1 MHRCR
6 PFAFHCRF
14 PLLWINRF
22 ITMRKNDLPPP
33 VPAARSVTGMIAIVG
48 CDGCGKSTLTADLV
62 SRMNLQRATTR
73 CYLGLISGEQG
84 DKIKRLPL
92 IGPWLERRLAAKSEK
107 TQSMRSRS
115 PPLWAALV
123 MYGLSCWRAR
133 NLRKAQRLAA
143 SGVLVIGDRYPQAEV
158 AGFHYDGPGIGPER
172 ANGWLITRLAR
183 KEQQL
188 YRQMALLR
196 PQLIIRLAIDVDT
209 AFSRKPDH
217 SYSELGDKIA
227 VMTRLNYNGARIV
240 DLDSRAPYP
249 QVFSA
254 ALAALSGVAVAGEE
268 SANCDH
274 SLFSNNR

>member
-1 MHRCR
+1 MKKTDLYL
-6 PFAFHCRF
+6 PAPAGHC
-14 PLLWINRF
+14 I
-22 ITMRKNDLPPP
+22 
-33 VPAARSVTGMIAIVG
+33 TGMIAIVG
-48 CDGCGKSTLTADLV
+48 CDGCGKSTLTTDLV
-62 SRMNLQRATTR
+62 SRMSHQRATTR

-92 IGPWLERRLAAKSEK
+92 IGTWLERRLAAKSAK
-107 TQSMRSRS
+107 MQSMRSQS

-123 MYGLSCWRAR
+123 MYGLSCWRAG

-172 ANGWLITRLAR
+172 VSGWLMTRLAR

-217 SYSELGDKIA
+217 SYTELGDKIA
-227 VMTRLNYNGARIV
+227 VMARLNYNGARIV
-240 DLDSRAPYP
+240 NIDSRAPYA
-249 QVFSA
+249 QVLSA
-254 ALAALSGVAVAGEE
+254 ALAALAGVAGAGAEP
-268 SANCDH
+268 APCAH
-274 SLFSNNR
+274 SRFSNKR